1 MTQEHNDSEAQTI
14 WDANEPYIRR
24 ICAYKLSSHPH
35 EVEDAVQEIALAFF
49 EAVQKETQIRDPKKW
64 LTVVTSNI
72 IKDCY
77 QQIASETCRFVS
89 VDEKDVQSLPAP
101 EEPEELPEE
110 VLLQCKHVFLESLSE
125 DERTLFRLRYVKR
138 LKLKA
143 VAKQMG
149 ISEGNVKIRIFRL
162 KRKAKRFVDDWSE
175 KHL

>member
-1 MTQEHNDSEAQTI
+1 MVQRQSDPETVWTE
-14 WDANEPYIRR
+14 NEPYIRR

-35 EVEDAVQEIALAFF
+35 EAEDAVQEIALAFF
-49 EAVQKETQIRDPKKW
+49 EAVQKGTQIRDPKKW
-64 LTVVTSNI
+64 LTVVASNI

-77 QQIASETCRFVS
+77 QQISSETRRFVS
-89 VDEKDVQSLPAP
+89 VDEKDVQTLPVP
-101 EEPEELPEE
+101 EEPEE
-110 VLLQCKHVFLESLSE
+110 VLLQCKNVFLDSLSE
-125 DERTLFRLRYVKR
+125 EERILFRQRYVQR

-143 VAKQMG
+143 IAKQMG

>member
-1 MTQEHNDSEAQTI
+1 MTVKQNHSDAEAI
-14 WDANEPYIRR
+14 WYENEPYIRR
-24 ICAYKLSSHPH
+24 ICAYKLSSHPD
-35 EVEDAVQEIALAFF
+35 EEEDAVQEIALAFF
-49 EAVQKETQIRDPKKW
+49 EAVQKGTQIRDPKKW
-64 LTVVTSNI
+64 LTAVASNI

-77 QQIASETCRFVS
+77 QQISSETRRFVS
-89 VDEKDVQSLPAP
+89 VEEKDVQSLPAP

-110 VLLQCKHVFLESLSE
+110 VLLQCKNVFLESLSE

>member
-1 MTQEHNDSEAQTI
+1 MKQNHSDAEAI
-14 WDANEPYIRR
+14 WYENEPYIRR
-24 ICAYKLSSHPH
+24 ICAYKLSSHPD
-35 EVEDAVQEIALAFF
+35 EEEDAVQEIALAFF
-49 EAVQKETQIRDPKKW
+49 EAVQKGTQIRDPKKW
-64 LTVVTSNI
+64 LTAVASNI

-77 QQIASETCRFVS
+77 QQISSETRRFVS
-89 VDEKDVQSLPAP
+89 VEEKDVQSLPAP

-110 VLLQCKHVFLESLSE
+110 VLLQCKNVFLESLSE

>member
-14 WDANEPYIRR
+14 WAANEPYIRR

-49 EAVQKETQIRDPKKW
+49 EAVQKGTQIRDPKKW

-110 VLLQCKHVFLESLSE
+110 VLLQC
-125 DERTLFRLRYVKR
+125 
-138 LKLKA
+138 
-143 VAKQMG
+143 
-149 ISEGNVKIRIFRL
+149 
-162 KRKAKRFVDDWSE
+162 
-175 KHL
+175 